1 MGTAKFPDRKC
12 GFLFKIKEDKG
23 LRGDVLEYVA
33 QARPQFDTEIGQK
46 DHFRMETTWALLF
59 LSRSRNSLA
68 GLCGPPAEQKP
79 NRRKNKVKIH

>member
-1 MGTAKFPDRKC
+1 MGTATFPDWKC

-46 DHFRMETTWALLF
+46 DHFRMETRYW
-59 LSRSRNSLA
+59 
-68 GLCGPPAEQKP
+68 
-79 NRRKNKVKIH
+79 